1 MREAN
6 WDHLK
11 LDNFTSLQDVDCPG
25 RRRRKIDGSSSTP
38 KSTSNSGL
46 LNGSPTPVVANSNGF
61 ITPPLAT
68 LKSRQPLSN
77 ITNIGGVLNGTP
89 SAGGA
94 ECDGFETPPLPT
106 YSSRQPLSNI
116 TNLYGNRTRNS
127 VTNAATRST
136 TTSKN
141 TPQTVATNST
151 VPCSN
156 IFKNL
161 FAATN
166 SPQSCTTQNVVSR
179 TVDTTQV
186 PRSRL
191 FHETNDDTNYEG
203 LENSQST
210 DIHSED
216 EEQLSDDDG
225 FDVFEDAEEAEPFE
239 EAPAVHEG
247 SLIFLHRNVP

>member
-1 MREAN
+1 MLPIFL
-6 WDHLK
+6 HL
-11 LDNFTSLQDVDCPG
+11 LIPW
-25 RRRRKIDGSSSTP
+25 
-38 KSTSNSGL
+38 L

-77 ITNIGGVLNGTP
+77 ITNIGGTHASSSKSKVVKINTRTFNTTPHSAHNKSAGVLNGTP

-239 EAPAVHEG
+239 EAPAVHEVPNG
-247 SLIFLHRNVP
+247 YASL